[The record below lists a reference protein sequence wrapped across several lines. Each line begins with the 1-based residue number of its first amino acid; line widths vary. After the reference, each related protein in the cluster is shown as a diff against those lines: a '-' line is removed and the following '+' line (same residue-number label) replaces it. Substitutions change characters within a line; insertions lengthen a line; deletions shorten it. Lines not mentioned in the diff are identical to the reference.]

1 MNRANI
7 LRSTVIG
14 LCLAVA
20 ALGAIAKHRPAP
32 PLPTPEETSQLGN
45 ADFVIAGVESRRETA
60 GATNATVEGTITYER
75 DRKRSWRYQRYYV
88 KGRNK
93 GPLAE
98 AVVALSPL
106 VRNPVFTKN
115 RVSKSRTHLVDQK
128 DFRFTPET
136 IAIRAGDRVKFTN
149 SDGAL
154 HNVFSP
160 SKIHRFDV
168 NLRKGNDNIQT
179 FDRAGGTAE
188 PARLRCAFHSSMQAW
203 IYVFDHPYYQVTQVD
218 GRFQFKNVPPGR
230 YELVMV
236 HPSGE
241 LKVVKQLTVAAAKTI
256 RLDVRVSPDNKVAP
270 KPK

>member
-1 MNRANI
+1 MTTSII
-7 LRSTVIG
+7 LRSAAVG
-14 LCLAVA
+14 LCLVVGGMAHDRTASPLEATA
-20 ALGAIAKHRPAP
+20 ATMKQSDGDLLVVQKEPQR
-32 PLPTPEETSQLGN
+32 
-45 ADFVIAGVESRRETA
+45 ES
-60 GATNATVEGTITYER
+60 GGLVEGTIIYER

-88 KGRNK
+88 KGRSK

-106 VRNPVFTKN
+106 DRNPVFSKN

-136 IAIRAGDRVKFTN
+136 IAIRAGDHVKFTN

-168 NLRKGNDNIQT
+168 NLRKGNESIQT

-188 PARLRCAFHSSMQAW
+188 PARLRCAFHASMQAW
-203 IYVFDHPYYQVTQVD
+203 IYVFDHPCYQVTKVD
-218 GRFQFKNVPPGR
+218 GRFQLKNVPPGR

-236 HPSGE
+236 HPAGE
-241 LKVVKQLTVAAAKTI
+241 LKVVKQLTVAAGKTI
-256 RLDVRVSPDNKVAP
+256 RLDVRVSPDNKLES

>member
-1 MNRANI
+1 MNRAII
-7 LRSTVIG
+7 LRSTAIG
-14 LCLAVA
+14 LCLVV
-20 ALGAIAKHRPAP
+20 GAMAHNRPAP
-32 PLPTPEETSQLGN
+32 PFHATAATLPQSNDALLVVQKERQRDS
-45 ADFVIAGVESRRETA
+45 
-60 GATNATVEGTITYER
+60 GALIEGTITYER

-88 KGRNK
+88 KGRSK

-106 VRNPVFTKN
+106 DRNPVFSKN
-115 RVSKSRTHLVDQK
+115 RFSKPRTHSVDQK

-136 IAIRAGDRVKFTN
+136 IAIRAGDRVKFSN

-168 NLRKGNDNIQT
+168 NLRKGNESIQT

-188 PARLRCAFHSSMQAW
+188 PARLRCAFHASMQAW
-203 IYVFDHPYYQVTQVD
+203 IYVFDHPHYQVTKVD
-218 GRFQFKNVPPGR
+218 GRFQLKNVPPGR
-230 YELVMV
+230 YELVMA
-236 HPSGE
+236 HPAGE
-241 LKVVKQLTVAAAKTI
+241 LKVVKQLTVTAGKTI
-256 RLDVRVSPDNKVAP
+256 RLDVRVSPDNKVES